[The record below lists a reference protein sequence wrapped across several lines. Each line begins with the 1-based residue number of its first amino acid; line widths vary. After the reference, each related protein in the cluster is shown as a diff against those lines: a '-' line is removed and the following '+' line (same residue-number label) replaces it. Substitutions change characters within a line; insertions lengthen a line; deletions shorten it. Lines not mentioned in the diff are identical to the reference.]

1 MRLLAASL
9 SGKSDAQWART
20 ASPFVDGAILGGV
33 AIDAKARAAA
43 RESIEDRNRN
53 EFLPGDPV
61 AFIDQQLEQLADVP
75 LRPGVNVRTTTIE
88 PLQNV
93 ADVCADHDAIL
104 EVNAHCR
111 QRELRAAGCGEALLA
126 DTERLTTFVES
137 AAVTDAAVSVK
148 VRAEVPDVDLVETAK
163 GVEAAGAEMIHIDAM
178 DSETVVSD
186 VAAETD
192 LFVVANNGI
201 RGRETVR
208 EYFDYGADAVSVG
221 RPSTMPRVLQRVRN
235 AVDEWGSEQE

>member
-1 MRLLAASL
+1 M
-9 SGKSDAQWART
+9 
-20 ASPFVDGAILGGV
+20 
-33 AIDAKARAAA
+33 
-43 RESIEDRNRN
+43 
-53 EFLPGDPV
+53 
-61 AFIDQQLEQLADVP
+61 
-75 LRPGVNVRTTTIE
+75 
-88 PLQNV
+88 
-93 ADVCADHDAIL
+93 
-104 EVNAHCR
+104 NAHCR

-192 LFVVANNGI
+192 LFVVANNGV
-201 RGRETVR
+201 RGWETVR

-221 RPSTMPRVLQRVRN
+221 RPSTIPRVLQRVRN